1 MRCDVSASALV
12 QKKGINVRDDTLLL
26 AEDQQSPDVI
36 IPENAPLVPKE
47 LTGVV
52 AATVPAL
59 ALAACGG
66 GGDSSSPTA
75 SAPPPPPPPPPPP
88 APPTG
93 VQSGR
98 FLAQATMGA
107 TKADI
112 TALQSSNYDAWLTA
126 QFAIPRATSHW
137 DWLVAK
143 GYNAP
148 ANIISEAGFD
158 ATVWR
163 QAIIGQDQL
172 RQRVGLSLI
181 DFLVIGIDGLLN
193 WRGFAAAAYFDVLL
207 DNAFGNFRDLIEKIT
222 LNAGMGAYLTF
233 VNNRKADPAVG
244 SQPDENYARE
254 LMQLFTI
261 GLVKLNAD
269 GTVQTTGGKPDESY
283 KPEDVSGLARVFTGF
298 VLDSSDNTTPDR
310 LRRPM
315 VQRASNHELGAKTFL
330 GVTIPVGTDGKA
342 SLKIALDT
350 IFAHPNVPPF
360 VSKQLIQRLV
370 TSNPSTAYVGRV
382 SAVFANNGSGVRGD
396 MKAVIRAILLDN
408 EARSDAGLTNPSF
421 GKLREPVV
429 RLANWARAFGVTSAS
444 DAWAFGNTTST
455 ANRLGQSIG
464 HSPSVF
470 NFFRPGYSPPNT
482 SISASNLV
490 GPEFQITSEPSVIAY
505 VNYMQSLI
513 QNGAGDAKANYTEIL
528 TKASD
533 SQALVD
539 EVNLV
544 LAAGQLSAA
553 TVATIKTAVDTI
565 SFTGTNGPI
574 NRVYMAILL
583 VMAAPEYI
591 AQK

>member
-1 MRCDVSASALV
+1 MRCEVSASALV

-112 TALQSSNYDAWLTA
+112 TALQSSTYDAWLTA

-172 RQRVGLSLI
+172 RQRVGLSLL
-181 DFLVIGIDGLLN
+181 DFLVIGIDGLLT

-222 LNAGMGAYLTF
+222 LNAGMGSYLTF
-233 VNNRKADPAVG
+233 VNNRKADTIVG

-269 GTVQTTGGKPDESY
+269 ATVQTTGGKPDESY

-298 VLDSSDNTTPDR
+298 VLDSSDRTTPDR

-315 VQRASNHELGAKTFL
+315 VQRASDHELGAKTFL
-330 GVTIPVGTDGKA
+330 GVTIPAGTDGIA

-429 RLANWARAFGVTSAS
+429 RLTNWARAFE
-444 DAWAFGNTTST
+444 
-455 ANRLGQSIG
+455 IG
-464 HSPSVF
+464 RAHV
-470 NFFRPGYSPPNT
+470 
-482 SISASNLV
+482 
-490 GPEFQITSEPSVIAY
+490 
-505 VNYMQSLI
+505 
-513 QNGAGDAKANYTEIL
+513 
-528 TKASD
+528 
-533 SQALVD
+533 
-539 EVNLV
+539 
-544 LAAGQLSAA
+544 
-553 TVATIKTAVDTI
+553 
-565 SFTGTNGPI
+565 
-574 NRVYMAILL
+574 
-583 VMAAPEYI
+583 
-591 AQK
+591 

>member
-1 MRCDVSASALV
+1 MHL
-12 QKKGINVRDDTLLL
+12 KKGINVRDNTLLL
-26 AEDQQSPDVI
+26 AEDQQSPDV
-36 IPENAPLVPKE
+36 AVSDDSPLIPKE
-47 LTGVV
+47 LSSIV

-66 GGDSSSPTA
+66 GDSSPTA
-75 SAPPPPPPPPPPP
+75 SAPPPSPPPP
-88 APPTG
+88 APPPPPTG

-112 TALQSSNYDAWLTA
+112 TALQSSTYDAWLTT

-137 DWLVAK
+137 DWLVAQ
-143 GYNAP
+143 GYRDPVNL
-148 ANIISEAGFD
+148 ISEAGFD

-172 RQRVGLSLI
+172 RQRVGLSLL
-181 DFLVIGIDGLLN
+181 DFLVIGIDGLLT

-222 LNAGMGAYLTF
+222 LNAGMGSYLTF
-233 VNNRKADPAVG
+233 VNNRKADTIVG

-269 GTVQTTGGKPDESY
+269 ATVQTTGGKPDESY

-298 VLDSSDNTTPDR
+298 VLDSSDRTTPDR

-315 VQRASNHELGAKTFL
+315 VQRASDHELGAKTFL
-330 GVTIPVGTDGKA
+330 GVTIPAGTDGIA

-429 RLANWARAFGVTSAS
+429 RLTNWARAFGVTSAS

-490 GPEFQITSEPSVIAY
+490 GPEFQITNEPSVVAY

-553 TVATIKTAVDTI
+553 TITTIKTAVDTI

-574 NRVYMAILL
+574 NRVYAAILL
-583 VMAAPEYI
+583 VIAAPEYI